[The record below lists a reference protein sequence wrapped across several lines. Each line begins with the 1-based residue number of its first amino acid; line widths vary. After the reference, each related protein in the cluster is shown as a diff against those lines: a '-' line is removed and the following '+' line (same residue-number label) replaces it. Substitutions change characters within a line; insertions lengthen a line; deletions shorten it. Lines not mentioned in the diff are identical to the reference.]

1 MRALAA
7 GRTTILGAL
16 TLAALLAG
24 PAAASDERIY
34 VLMPETLSAWEKK
47 AFEGETQYRTTFKDG
62 RVAVEAK
69 SKHSAPGYYR
79 TVTVDLTKTPY
90 LNWEWRVENVLS
102 GPDERTIEGDDFPAR
117 VYLIESHGLLFWKT
131 RGIGYVWAGKL
142 PEGADW
148 PNPGR
153 ATTHMFSVRSGAADT
168 GKWIKEKRDVR
179 ADFKRAYGEDV
190 TQVDAVAFFSDT
202 DNTKSESTAYYG
214 PIYFSKD

>member
-1 MRALAA
+1 M
-7 GRTTILGAL
+7 TTFSGGA
-16 TLAALLAG
+16 TTAMGAFALAALLAG
-24 PAAASDERIY
+24 PAAATDERTY

-47 AFEGETQYRTTFKDG
+47 AFEGETQYQSTFKDG

-69 SKHSAPGYYR
+69 SKGTASGYYR

-102 GPDERTIEGDDFPAR
+102 GADERTKEGDDFPVR
-117 VYLIESHGLLFWKT
+117 IYLIESHGLLFWKT
-131 RGIGYVWAGKL
+131 RGVGYVWTGKV

-153 ATTHMFSVRSGAADT
+153 ATTHLFAVRSGAADA

-179 ADFKRAYGEDV
+179 ADFKRAYGEDI
-190 TQVDAVAFFSDT
+190 TQIDAVAFFSDT
-202 DNTKSESTAYYG
+202 DNTKGESTAYYG